1 MRPSIVTA
9 AAACVLCAGGLEA
22 QPEAAPEER
31 RAHDVYVLSGC
42 LEAGPEATE
51 EFVLTDATAN
61 GPAPPAAEAA
71 SGETGA
77 PQTTYQLRPV
87 SGITESGVEADE
99 LRIHVGFLVEV
110 TVRPPDPA
118 PAPAPETS
126 PGVSPAEN
134 VAVPEVV
141 TEPVPEI
148 FSVTAVTRQ
157 GGECG

>member
-1 MRPSIVTA
+1 MRLSIVIA
-9 AAACVLCAGGLEA
+9 AAACVLRAGGLEA
-22 QPEAAPEER
+22 QPEAAPEGR

-61 GPAPPAAEAA
+61 GPAPPSAEAA

-99 LRIHVGFLVEV
+99 LRIHVGFLVEL
-110 TVRPPDPA
+110 TVRPPD

-134 VAVPEVV
+134 VAVPEAV